1 MDSQQSQPAFIGD
14 FEVLDELVEELTR
27 KFLMLNS
34 ECECAKLELSI
45 EVAKHQVSEAHYKS
59 EAARFTMLQAE
70 NLLKG
75 QQRMTI
81 QAANIVRPSTSM
93 PVEVT
98 YNSEDWLCKNG
109 DVCGIGVTP
118 ETACQD
124 FDRQWLGKD
133 VV

>member
-1 MDSQQSQPAFIGD
+1 ML
-14 FEVLDELVEELTR
+14 EELVEELTR
-27 KFLMLNS
+27 KFLILNS
-34 ECECAKLELSI
+34 ECECRKIELSV
-45 EVAKHQVSEAHYKS
+45 EVVEHQVNEAQYKS

-70 NLLKG
+70 NILKG

-81 QAANIVRPSTSM
+81 QAGNLIRPSTSM
-93 PVEVT
+93 PVEVI
-98 YNSEDWLCKNG
+98 YDGEDWHCKNG
-109 DVCGIGVTP
+109 DVDGIGVTP